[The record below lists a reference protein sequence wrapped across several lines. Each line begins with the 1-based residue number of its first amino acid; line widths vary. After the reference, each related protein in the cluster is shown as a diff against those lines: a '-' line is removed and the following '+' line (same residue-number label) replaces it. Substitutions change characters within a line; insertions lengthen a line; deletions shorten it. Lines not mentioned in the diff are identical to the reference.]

1 MAVHKSA
8 EKRMRQNEYRRMRN
22 RHVKTGIKT
31 MIKKVREAVQAKD
44 KARAQAALTQVT
56 PLVDKAVNKGVIHWR
71 NGARKV
77 SRLNK
82 LVNTLGAKSS
92 GVSKNRTSDT
102 SSHQPSS

>member
-1 MAVHKSA
+1 
-8 EKRMRQNEYRRMRN
+8 MRQNEYRRMRN